1 MLKYEYGR
9 EGMYKGKLYTFTH
22 RNPETGEVWSDDI
35 PVKTDKGNAYGRW
48 VNPDSVKWED
58 IVNAGKK

>member
-35 PVKTDKGNAYGRW
+35 PVKTDSGNAYGRW
-48 VNPDSVKWED
+48 VNPDSVKW
-58 IVNAGKK
+58 V